1 MATTENNYTGSTAT
15 TYSFTFPYLNTTD
28 VKVSKNGTVLAL
40 GSGATEYTQATTS
53 ITLGTAAASGAKI
66 RIYRV
71 TDDSGLT
78 ATFYPGSAIR
88 SADLNDNFTQN
99 LYSTQENT
107 NEAASATTTA
117 DAAVVTADAAVVT
130 ADAAVVTAD
139 AADVIAD
146 AAKLATDTYVHDG
159 TNLKGD
165 GLGGN
170 PQGVKYA
177 VVQAAAAVST
187 ADDADANATS
197 ALNNSRESDG
207 EGGYNSAIS
216 IANDADDNAD
226 DALRATDRLVATTS
240 DDGSTWTLAGN
251 NTNASTDPKG
261 VGYAVTQA
269 EDAVDK
275 ANAASAAVAASA
287 IYSVTAD
294 LSSLT
299 SDSDYAINSTNHEKF
314 VQVNDTSGITLSG
327 GTWSDDFATSSG
339 ASFPTSFDGHSQL
352 SLKLRIN
359 NTTSKYD
366 VQEYYA
372 NDPEAR
378 YGEDRKV
385 VVENNRTITDD
396 YTIQTTMN
404 ALSVGPVSIDSGKTL
419 TIPANSRYVVL

>member
-1 MATTENNYTGSTAT
+1 MAITENALSGINGTKKKFP
-15 TYSFTFPYLNTTD
+15 FTFPYLKTTD
-28 VKVSKNGTVLAL
+28 LKVELVRTTTADGTTTKTILD
-40 GSGATEYTQATTS
+40 STKFIFPTATEVELSSYTDGDTDSNGVNRNTWQVHGTGAPNNNGGGYTYSGKVYRSTS
-53 ITLGTAAASGAKI
+53 SDALA
-66 RIYRV
+66 
-71 TDDSGLT
+71 

-88 SADLNDNFTQN
+88 SADLNDNYTQN
-99 LYSTQENT
+99 LYVTQEASNLVTDANT
-107 NEAASATTTA
+107 DAA
-117 DAAVVTADAAVVT
+117 AAVVTADA
-130 ADAAVVTAD
+130 
-139 AADVIAD
+139 
-146 AAKLATDTYVHDG
+146 
-159 TNLKGD
+159 
-165 GLGGN
+165 
-170 PQGVKYA
+170 
-177 VVQAAAAVST
+177 
-187 ADDADANATS
+187 ADANATS

-216 IANDADDNAD
+216 IANTADDNAD
-226 DALRATDRLVATTS
+226 DALRATDRLVATTT